1 MPCITSGC
9 ASRTGNRLFN
19 RDKLNVFDLGYL
31 QTQKAEILIEFL
43 NSVFNALCLCL
54 PLLFWIHDYTSDLL
68 IQSSLC
74 QTASEFCLHRWL
86 LKPTVLG
93 QRKT

>member
-1 MPCITSGC
+1 MRRVVC
-9 ASRTGNRLFN
+9 AAAVAKYRL
-19 RDKLNVFDLGYL
+19 K
-31 QTQKAEILIEFL
+31 FL
-43 NSVFNALCLCL
+43 YTNALCLCL